1 LDHRTDEELLA
12 LLPTQQEAFSEFY
25 RRHAQRVLAFAARRL
40 GDPEEVAD
48 AVAMVFVTVVEAAA
62 GFRPER
68 GRAVGWLYGVAAN
81 VIAEQRRASARE
93 ASALHRLRG
102 RALIEPDDYADLES
116 AVDAA
121 AAARRLYQAMDS
133 LPAGE
138 RAVLELIALEQLT
151 VGEAALTLGIRPGT
165 ARVRLARARRRLRD
179 RLGDPRAL
187 APPGT
192 LLPTTS
198 ASSTS
203 SSKEVRS

>member
-25 RRHAQRVLAFAARRL
+25 RRHAQRVLGFAARRL

-68 GRAVGWLYGVAAN
+68 GRAVSWLYGVAAN
-81 VIAEQRRASARE
+81 VIAGQRRASARE
-93 ASALHRLRG
+93 ARALHRLRG
-102 RALIEPDDYADLES
+102 RALIEPDDYADLER

-121 AAARRLYQAMDS
+121 AAARRLYQAMDG
-133 LPAGE
+133 LPTGE
-138 RAVLELIALEQLT
+138 RAVLELIALDQLT
-151 VGEAALTLGIRPGT
+151 VREAASTLGIRPGT

-179 RLGDPRAL
+179 RLGDLWAS
-187 APPGT
+187 APPRT

-198 ASSTS
+198 ISSTS